1 VVEITESQAAII
13 ACLDTAEVLDR
24 IPECGGAFRARVA
37 REELLFVGGSAAA
50 ADLLAFATAYLER
63 AGSSG
68 LAVDVTDA
76 WSVCTVSGAD
86 AAEVWAR
93 LSENRLPDERPAF
106 VQGAVASI
114 PAKTIAGDGEIH
126 VLTPSN
132 LGHHVPHRIFGLCR
146 DLAPQA
152 GAPRQFAVRRAA
164 GGAAASTAAAAPA
177 APSTDTTRARVAS

>member
-1 VVEITESQAAII
+1 MVEVTESRAAII

-24 IPECGGAFRARVA
+24 IPDRGGAFHARVA
-37 REELLFVGGSAAA
+37 DEELLLIGAATAAA
-50 ADLLAFATAYLER
+50 EILAYATAYLER

-106 VQGAVASI
+106 VQGAVASV
-114 PAKTIAGDGEIH
+114 PAKTIAGDAEIH
-126 VLTPSN
+126 VITPSN
-132 LGHHVPHRIFGLCR
+132 LGHHVPHRIFGVCR

-152 GAPRQFAVRRAA
+152 GAPRQFALRCVARA
-164 GGAAASTAAAAPA
+164 GAAA
-177 APSTDTTRARVAS
+177 PSADTTRARVAS

>member
-1 VVEITESQAAII
+1 VVEVTESRASII
-13 ACLDTAEVLDR
+13 ACLDTEEVLDGL
-24 IPECGGAFRARVA
+24 PDHGGAFRARVA
-37 REELLFVGGSAAA
+37 CEELLLIGAATAAA
-50 ADLLAFATAYLER
+50 ELLAYATAYLER

-106 VQGAVASI
+106 VQGAVASV
-114 PAKTIAGDGEIH
+114 PAKTIAGDDEIH
-126 VLTPSN
+126 VITPSN
-132 LGHHVPHRIFGLCR
+132 LGHHVPHRIFGVCR

-152 GAPRQFAVRRAA
+152 GAPRQFTVRC
-164 GGAAASTAAAAPA
+164 GALASPASPAPDTA
-177 APSTDTTRARVAS
+177 RARVAS

>member
-1 VVEITESQAAII
+1 MVEITESQAAII
-13 ACLDTAEVLDR
+13 ACLDTAQVLDGM
-24 IPECGGAFRARVA
+24 PSHGGAFRARVA
-37 REELLFVGGSAAA
+37 GEELLLIGGSAAA
-50 ADLLAFATAYLER
+50 AELLAYATAYLER

-86 AAEVWAR
+86 VAEVWAR

-106 VQGAVASI
+106 MQGAVASV

-132 LGHHVPHRIFGLCR
+132 LGHHLPHRIFGLCR

-152 GAPRQFAVRRAA
+152 GTPRQFALRCVAPP
-164 GGAAASTAAAAPA
+164 AAAPA
-177 APSTDTTRARVAS
+177 PSTDKTRARVAS

>member
-1 VVEITESQAAII
+1 VVEITESRAAII
-13 ACLDTAEVLDR
+13 LCLDTAEVLDR
-24 IPECGGAFRARVA
+24 IPSHGGAFRARVA
-37 REELLFVGGSAAA
+37 REELLLIGAATEA
-50 ADLLAFATAYLER
+50 AELLAYATAYLDR

-106 VQGAVASI
+106 VQGAVASV
-114 PAKTIAGDGEIH
+114 PAKAIAGDGEIH
-126 VLTPSN
+126 VFTPSN
-132 LGHHVPHRIFGLCR
+132 LGHHVPHRIFGACR

-152 GAPRQFAVRRAA
+152 GTPRQFVVRCVVPA
-164 GGAAASTAAAAPA
+164 GAAALSKDTA
-177 APSTDTTRARVAS
+177 RERVAS

>member
-1 VVEITESQAAII
+1 VVEITESQTAII
-13 ACLDTAEVLDR
+13 ACLDTAEVLDGM
-24 IPECGGAFRARVA
+24 PAHAGVFRARVA
-37 REELLFVGGSAAA
+37 REELFLVAGSATAGEV
-50 ADLLAFATAYLER
+50 LAYATAYLER

-68 LAVDVTDA
+68 LALDVTDA
-76 WSVCTVSGAD
+76 WSVCTVSGEE

-106 VQGAVASI
+106 VQGAVASV

-152 GAPRQFAVRRAA
+152 GTPRQFAVRCAA
-164 GGAAASTAAAAPA
+164 PAAAAATPAAAPA
-177 APSTDTTRARVAS
+177 AEPARARVAS

>member
-1 VVEITESQAAII
+1 MVEITESRAAII

-24 IPECGGAFRARVA
+24 LPDHGGAFRARVA
-37 REELLFVGGSAAA
+37 CEELLLIGPATAA
-50 ADLLAFATAYLER
+50 ADLLAYATAYLER

-93 LSENRLPDERPAF
+93 LSENRMPDERPAF

-114 PAKTIAGDGEIH
+114 PAKTIAGDREIH
-126 VLTPSN
+126 VITPSN
-132 LGHHVPHRIFGLCR
+132 LGHHVPHRIFSACR

-152 GAPRQFAVRRAA
+152 GAPRQFAVRRV
-164 GGAAASTAAAAPA
+164 APA
-177 APSTDTTRARVAS
+177 GAGASSTDATPVRVAS